1 MHRGQCDGAPA
12 ALEDGEPGRQEIC
25 PLFSQ
30 PRKNRKNG
38 SVPFFGP
45 LPGRAGRKPWS
56 VPVLGADTRPGAQLV
71 LFLVLVVV
79 VALPAY
85 TSAPQR
91 WAGIGVVLWAAVVL
105 LLSFRPRGLGR

>member
-1 MHRGQCDGAPA
+1 MATAGPSERSSRTMHSRRSTERLGVMVDVDDTARDAWRRPLTARGMD
-12 ALEDGEPGRQEIC
+12 
-25 PLFSQ
+25 
-30 PRKNRKNG
+30 N
-38 SVPFFGP
+38 
-45 LPGRAGRKPWS
+45 
-56 VPVLGADTRPGAQLV
+56 TRPGAQLV